1 MGTYSGG
8 KPTEDP
14 PPGEEVFS
22 YEEVLAKME
31 ELHAQGVLDL
41 DAPARNLVDVAEA
54 KLRERALL
62 VSDEPQEAAD
72 AYWLVG
78 SKGWFSHATEEVEA

>member
-1 MGTYSGG
+1 MGSYSKG

-14 PPGEEVFS
+14 PPGEEVFG

-41 DAPARNLVDVAEA
+41 DAPARNLIDVADA
-54 KLRERALL
+54 KMRERAQLFA
-62 VSDEPQEAAD
+62 DDPEADAD

-78 SKGWFSHATEEVEA
+78 SKGWYSHVTEEATR